1 MHPSL
6 GGLDKYRIVV
16 MPPAGVSAKLV
27 IADEGTAMTNKL
39 LDACK
44 NMLTKCFAKEDI
56 NQEERIQSA
65 RITSTRLQALE
76 RLREN
81 SPCTPEYKLKTT
93 VTQTGRSCDDL
104 IDLDFGM

>member
-1 MHPSL
+1 
-6 GGLDKYRIVV
+6 

-44 NMLTKCFAKEDI
+44 NMLTKCFAKEDV

>member
-1 MHPSL
+1 
-6 GGLDKYRIVV
+6 
-16 MPPAGVSAKLV
+16 MPPAGLSAKLV
-27 IADEGTAMTNKL
+27 IADEDTAMTNKL

-44 NMLTKCFAKEDI
+44 NMFTKCFAKEDLT
-56 NQEERIQSA
+56 QEERIQSA

-81 SPCTPEYKLKTT
+81 SPSTPDYKLKTA
-93 VTQTGRSCDDL
+93 VPQSNRSCDDL

>member
-1 MHPSL
+1 
-6 GGLDKYRIVV
+6 
-16 MPPAGVSAKLV
+16 MPPAWLSAKLV
-27 IADEGTAMTNKL
+27 IADEETAMTNKL

-44 NMLTKCFAKEDI
+44 NMLTKCFVKEDL

-65 RITSTRLQALE
+65 RITATRLQALE

-93 VTQTGRSCDDL
+93 VTQINRSCDDL
-104 IDLDFGM
+104 IDLEFGM

>member
-1 MHPSL
+1 
-6 GGLDKYRIVV
+6 

-27 IADEGTAMTNKL
+27 IADEDTAMTNKL

>member
-1 MHPSL
+1 
-6 GGLDKYRIVV
+6 
-16 MPPAGVSAKLV
+16 
-27 IADEGTAMTNKL
+27 MTNKL

>member
-1 MHPSL
+1 ML
-6 GGLDKYRIVV
+6 LWR
-16 MPPAGVSAKLV
+16 VSAKLE
-27 IADEGTAMTNKL
+27 IADEDIAMTNKL

-44 NMLTKCFAKEDI
+44 NMFTKCFAKEDL

-65 RITSTRLQALE
+65 RITATRLQALE

-81 SPCTPEYKLKTT
+81 SPCTPEYKQKAS
-93 VTQTGRSCDDL
+93 VTQSGRTCDDL

>member
-1 MHPSL
+1 
-6 GGLDKYRIVV
+6 

>member
-6 GGLDKYRIVV
+6 EGLDKYRIVV